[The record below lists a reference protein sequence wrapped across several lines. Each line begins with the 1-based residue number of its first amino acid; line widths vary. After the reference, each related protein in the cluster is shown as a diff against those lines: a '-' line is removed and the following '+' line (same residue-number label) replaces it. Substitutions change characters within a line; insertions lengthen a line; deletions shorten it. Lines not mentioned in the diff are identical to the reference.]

1 MSEMICVVKKL
12 NERAK
17 KIKKTKKR
25 PKVFKYTSSQCK
37 TTHFIRKR
45 LSTKI
50 NRKLLKDKHFVPKK
64 DDSKETSG
72 LARKKSGY
80 LDSCSA
86 ASTASP
92 SSLGHVKV
100 GLLPTHSPAPPFKTQ
115 LPHPWTA
122 AKKRPTRCCS
132 KSCWPNQSLR
142 SSGDK
147 SVAPPS
153 LASVWLVPPRV
164 LHSDT
169 PGPAG
174 KICPERGR
182 RCHSLRLLL
191 LSYLNHRPRP
201 RWERRATAMTLGS
214 RAMTQPRTKG

>member
-25 PKVFKYTSSQCK
+25 PKEFKYTSSQCK

-100 GLLPTHSPAPPFKTQ
+100 GLLPTRSPALPFQTQ
-115 LPHPWTA
+115 LPHAWTA
-122 AKKRPTRCCS
+122 SKKTPNAMLLEKLLAKPI
-132 KSCWPNQSLR
+132 PLAPLGINQSQ
-142 SSGDK
+142 
-147 SVAPPS
+147 
-153 LASVWLVPPRV
+153 
-164 LHSDT
+164 
-169 PGPAG
+169 
-174 KICPERGR
+174 
-182 RCHSLRLLL
+182 LLL
-191 LSYLNHRPRP
+191 PGLRNCRMAEIDGKGTQGSVLA
-201 RWERRATAMTLGS
+201 WRAASFLL
-214 RAMTQPRTKG
+214 RKLLLVH